1 MRGISG
7 TTLTIIAAI
16 IALLVG
22 IGIGYGIASAV
33 AAPKTVTTTVTT
45 AVTSTVTSTVTRTVT
60 TTIAPGAAATVTITK
75 TVTAAPVTKTIT
87 ATVTRTVTV
96 TAAAPAKPKPK
107 IKEVIIGLIEPL
119 TGAHAVFGIEAKQ
132 AAELM
137 VDIINNELGGIK
149 SLGGAKLKLVVADC
163 GETPE
168 TGKLAAEKL
177 ISTYHPPIVVGAYIS
192 RITAGVAEVTEKY
205 KVILVMDA
213 LVDWLTQKGWKYVF
227 RAAPKASDHG
237 RSAAKFVL
245 DMAKKHGLTIRT
257 AVVMNEDS
265 IFGHNVAEG
274 AIEILKKAG
283 VKVLAHIEY
292 PYNIPDATPLVTKL
306 LKLKPDIVISV
317 PYFHD
322 GVLIAKTIQG
332 MGFKPMFIAGAGACG
347 YTDPAS
353 IKAAGKAVLWYTNT
367 YSYNPARPTPWN
379 KYIVKKFVERYG
391 KLPTEAAGIIFY
403 SFMVIKE
410 ALEKAGE
417 MFPDDPLNPDHLR
430 AAFLALD
437 LNDRNSIAAQL
448 YPTGRIKFAPNGDNI
463 YAGTAVL
470 QVQLIKGKLTPVVV
484 WPEAEPGVQP
494 IFPRP
499 DWPGLKG

>member
-1 MRGISG
+1 MRFSSG
-7 TTLTIIAAI
+7 VSATTLTIIAVI
-16 IALLVG
+16 VALLIG
-22 IGIGYGIASAV
+22 IAIGYGVASAV
-33 AAPKTVTTTVTT
+33 IKPPAPVTVTSTITTTVTT
-45 AVTSTVTSTVTRTVT
+45 TL
-60 TTIAPGAAATVTITK
+60 APGAPATVTVTQTLTKTATVTQTK
-75 TVTAAPVTKTIT
+75 TVTVAPTPV
-87 ATVTRTVTV
+87 
-96 TAAAPAKPKPK
+96 KPK
-107 IKEVIIGLIEPL
+107 IKEIIIGLIEPL

-137 VDIINNELGGIK
+137 IDIINNELGGIK
-149 SLGGAKLKLVVADC
+149 SLGGAKLKLVVEDA
-163 GETPE
+163 GESPE

-177 ISTYHPPIVVGAYIS
+177 ISQYHPPIVVGAYIS
-192 RITAGVAEVTEKY
+192 RITAGIAEVTERE

-237 RSAAKFVL
+237 RSAARFVL
-245 DMAKKHGLTIRT
+245 EMAKKAGLTIKT

-274 AIEILKKAG
+274 AIEILEKAG
-283 VKVLAHIEY
+283 VKVLDHIEY
-292 PYNIPDATPLVTKL
+292 PYDIADATPLVSKL
-306 LKLKPDIVISV
+306 LDLNPDIVISI

-322 GVLIAKTIQG
+322 GVLIAKAIQG

-347 YTDPAS
+347 YTDPES
-353 IKAAGKAVLWYTNT
+353 IKAAGKAVLWFTNT

-379 KYIVKKFVERYG
+379 KYIVKKFIERYG
-391 KLPTEAAGIIFY
+391 KLPTEAGGIIFY
-403 SFMVIKE
+403 SIMVIKE

-448 YPTGRIKFAPNGDNI
+448 YPTGRIKFNENGDNI

-470 QVQLIKGKLTPVVV
+470 QVQLKDGKLVPVVV
-484 WPEAEPGVQP
+484 WPDAEPGVQP

-499 DWPGLKG
+499 DWPGAKG

>member
-1 MRGISG
+1 MRYFKGVST
-7 TTLTIIAAI
+7 TTLIVIAVIISI
-16 IALLVG
+16 LIG

-33 AAPKTVTTTVTT
+33 VAPTTVTTTVSVPTT
-45 AVTSTVTSTVTRTVT
+45 VTVT
-60 TTIAPGAAATVTITK
+60 TTLAPGAPATVTITK
-75 TVTAAPVTKTIT
+75 TVTTTAVQTIT
-87 ATVTRTVTV
+87 TTV
-96 TAAAPAKPKPK
+96 AAKPAPK
-107 IKEVIIGLIEPL
+107 IKEITIGLLEPL
-119 TGAHAVFGIEAKQ
+119 TGAHAVFGLEAKQ

-149 SLGGAKLKLVVADC
+149 SLGGAKLKLVVEDV

-168 TGKLAAEKL
+168 TGKLAAEKI
-177 ISTYHPPIVVGAYIS
+177 ISQYHPPIVLGAYIS
-192 RITAGVAEVTEKY
+192 RITAGVAEVTNRE

-213 LVDWLTQKGWKYVF
+213 LVDYLTQKGWKYVF

-237 RSAAKFVL
+237 RSAARFVL
-245 DMAKKHGLTIRT
+245 EMAKKHGLTIKT

-274 AIEILKKAG
+274 AIEVLKKAG
-283 VKVLAHIEY
+283 VKILDHIEY
-292 PYNIPDATPLVTKL
+292 PYNIADATPLVSKL
-306 LKLKPDIVISV
+306 IELNPDIVISV

-322 GVLIAKTIQG
+322 GVLIAKAIKG

-347 YTDPAS
+347 YTDPDS
-353 IKAAGKAVLWYTNT
+353 IKAAGDAVLWYTNT

-379 KYIVKKFVERYG
+379 QYIVKKFIERYG
-391 KLPTEAAGIIFY
+391 KLPTEAGGIVFY
-403 SFMVIKE
+403 SMMVIKE

-430 AAFLALD
+430 QAFLALD
-437 LNDRNSIAAQL
+437 LEDRFSIAAQL
-448 YPTGRIKFAPNGDNI
+448 YPTGRIKFNENGDNI

-470 QVQLIKGKLTPVVV
+470 QVQRIGGELKPVVV
-484 WPEAEPGVQP
+484 WPDAEPGVQP

-499 DWPGLKG
+499 DWPGAKG